1 MTKKNNPDELEPTKV
16 EIMEATYHALGKH
29 GYDSLTI
36 QDIADEFNHSR
47 TLLYYHY
54 DGRDELLV
62 DFLEYV
68 LYEFLENLPDEKKS
82 ARAELETLVE
92 TLLPATLD
100 EQVYRVQLAM
110 FELRV
115 NGPHDRDAREQYL
128 RVDNEL
134 RDLLEDIFTRGL
146 EAGEF
151 AEIDPA
157 VEAELFLSLLT
168 GTRTRRLTVYDPDE
182 SIHMLRDAIT
192 TQIEWIAA
200 N

>member
-1 MTKKNNPDELEPTKV
+1 MTEKQSPEDLEPAKR
-16 EIMEATYHALGKH
+16 EIMDATYRALSKH

-36 QDIADEFNHSR
+36 QDIADEFENSR

-68 LYEFLENLPDEKKS
+68 LYEFLKSLPGEKKS

-100 EQVYRVQLAM
+100 EDVYRIQLAM

-115 NGPHDRDAREQYL
+115 SSPHDQGAREQYL
-128 RVDNEL
+128 RVDSEL

-151 AEIDPA
+151 TEIDPA
-157 VEAELFLSLLT
+157 VEAELFLSLLI
-168 GTRTRRLTVYDPDE
+168 GTRTRRLTVFDPDE
-182 SIHMLRDAIT
+182 SIHELRDALN
-192 TQIEWIAA
+192 TQIERISAS
-200 N
+200 

>member
-1 MTKKNNPDELEPTKV
+1 MTEKQSPEDLEPAKR
-16 EIMEATYHALGKH
+16 EIMDATYRALSKH

-36 QDIADEFNHSR
+36 QDIADEFENSR

-68 LYEFLENLPDEKKS
+68 LYEFLKGLPGEKKS

-100 EQVYRVQLAM
+100 EDVYRIQLAM

-115 NGPHDRDAREQYL
+115 SSPHDQGAREQYL
-128 RVDNEL
+128 RVDSEL

-151 AEIDPA
+151 TEIDPA
-157 VEAELFLSLLT
+157 VEAELFLSLLI
-168 GTRTRRLTVYDPDE
+168 GTRTRRLTVFDPDE
-182 SIHMLRDAIT
+182 SIHELRDALN
-192 TQIEWIAA
+192 TQIDRISAS
-200 N
+200 

>member
-1 MTKKNNPDELEPTKV
+1 MTQNGDPGELGPAKT
-16 EIMEATYHALGKH
+16 EIMEATYQALQKH
-29 GYDSLTI
+29 GYDNLTI
-36 QDIADEFNHSR
+36 QDIADEFENSR

-68 LYEFLENLPDEKKS
+68 LYEFLGSLPDEKQS

-92 TLLPATLD
+92 VLLPATLD
-100 EQVYRVQLAM
+100 EEVYRVQLAM

-128 RVDNEL
+128 RVDSEL
-134 RDLLEDIFTRGL
+134 KDLLEDIFTRGL

-151 AEIDPA
+151 ADIEPA

-168 GTRTRRLTVYDPDE
+168 GTRTRRLTVYDPEE
-182 SIHMLRDAIT
+182 SIHELRNAIN
-192 TQIEWIAA
+192 TQIERISSS
-200 N
+200 

>member
-1 MTKKNNPDELEPTKV
+1 
-16 EIMEATYHALGKH
+16 MEATYEAVSKH

-36 QDIADEFNHSR
+36 QDIADEFEKSR

-54 DGRDELLV
+54 DGRDDLLV

-68 LYEFLENLPDEKKS
+68 LYDFLEDLPETKDS

-92 TLLPATLD
+92 TLLPETLD
-100 EQVYRVQLAM
+100 EDVYRIQLAM

-128 RVDNEL
+128 HVDKEL
-134 RDLLEDIFTRGL
+134 KELLERIFTRGL
-146 EAGEF
+146 ETGEF
-151 AEIDPA
+151 ANIDPT
-157 VEAELFLSLLT
+157 VEADLFLSLLT

-182 SIHMLRDAIT
+182 SIQELRDAIA
-192 TQIEWIAA
+192 TQIERIAA
-200 N
+200 NAN